1 MGSTK
6 YDIEKFSGK
15 NDFGLWRIKI
25 RAILVQQG
33 LVDALR
39 GESGLSVNLSPKEKT
54 EITEKAHSAI
64 ILCLGD
70 RALREVASEKTAATI
85 WTKLE
90 KLYMTKSLANKLYL
104 KQRLYSFKMTEEKT
118 MSDQIDDFNK
128 IIDDLE
134 NINIMMEDED
144 QALILLNAMPKTYE
158 HFKDAMLYG
167 REQTIT
173 LEEVQSVIRAKEHQ
187 RRIEV
192 KEETIGEGLVVK
204 EKRSFKSRK
213 AYKGFQKNK
222 NEVAQNGVKLK
233 CFHCHKEGHFKKNCP
248 DRKKK
253 FQENTKDVNDSSTTA
268 QGFVTA
274 EVLSI
279 TDEDPSQE
287 WILDSGC
294 TYHMSP
300 NKI

>member
-1 MGSTK
+1 M
-6 YDIEKFSGK
+6 
-15 NDFGLWRIKI
+15 
-25 RAILVQQG
+25 
-33 LVDALR
+33 
-39 GESGLSVNLSPKEKT
+39 
-54 EITEKAHSAI
+54 EKAHSAI

-70 RALREVASEKTAATI
+70 RALREAAHEKIATTI

-90 KLYMTKSLANKLYL
+90 KLYKTKSLAKKLYL

-118 MSDQIDDFNK
+118 MSNQIDDFNK

-134 NINIMMEDED
+134 NIDIKMEDEE

-158 HFKDAMLYG
+158 PLEDAMLYG
-167 REQTIT
+167 REQTLI
-173 LEEVQSVIRAKEHQ
+173 LEEVQSAIRAKELQ

-192 KEETIGEGLVVK
+192 KGETIGEGLLVK
-204 EKRSFKSRK
+204 GKKSFKSGK
-213 AYKGFQKNK
+213 DYNGPQKNK

-233 CFHCHKEGHFKKNCP
+233 CFHCHKEGHFKKNYP
-248 DRKKK
+248 DKKK
-253 FQENTKDVNDSSTTA
+253 RFQEKTKEVNDSSTIA

-294 TYHMSP
+294 TYHMCP
-300 NKI
+300 NKIWFESLQELGGGMVLLGNNKANKVIGIGLSG